1 VSEYVP
7 PAALRKIGE
16 VAEATE
22 LSIKTI
28 RHYDEVG
35 LVQPSA
41 RSAGGFRL
49 YTQDDVDRL
58 LTIRRMKPLGFSLEE
73 MAALLGAREVLSDA
87 TSPSDDVVAARS
99 TLTRLQAAVRD
110 AADRLERD
118 LRFSRELAGELA
130 DLLDGHRH

>member
-1 VSEYVP
+1 MASDGRP
-7 PAALRKIGE
+7 ALRKIGE
-16 VAEATE
+16 VADATE

-49 YTQDDVDRL
+49 YTQDDVDRI

-73 MAALLGAREVLSDA
+73 MGEVLEAIDAVTANDTSAVTRQSAREVLLAFRTRAEDA
-87 TSPSDDVVAARS
+87 CEGLRVQLDYARELTRRLGDVVR
-99 TLTRLQAAVRD
+99 
-110 AADRLERD
+110 
-118 LRFSRELAGELA
+118 
-130 DLLDGHRH
+130 

>member
-1 VSEYVP
+1 M
-7 PAALRKIGE
+7 KIGE
-16 VAEATE
+16 VADATE

-58 LTIRRMKPLGFSLEE
+58 LTIRRMKPLGFSLDE
-73 MAALLGAREVLSDA
+73 MGEMLRAIAELDDADATDAARDAAREVLHAFRSRTVDA
-87 TSPSDDVVAARS
+87 C
-99 TLTRLQAAVRD
+99 
-110 AADRLERD
+110 DRLRVQLD
-118 LRFSRELAGELA
+118 YARELTER
-130 DLLDGHRH
+130 LDNIGR

>member
-1 VSEYVP
+1 MSPDHDAVP
-7 PAALRKIGE
+7 LRKIGD
-16 VAEATE
+16 VAAATE

-49 YTQDDVDRL
+49 YTPDDVDRL

-73 MAALLGAREVLSDA
+73 MGAILRAIAVLSADDA
-87 TSPSDDVVAARS
+87 SDAERVEARDVVQSYRS
-99 TLTRLQAAVRD
+99 RVSESTR
-110 AADRLERD
+110 RLRTHLAYAE
-118 LRFSRELAGELA
+118 ELAER
-130 DLLDGHRH
+130 LDDIAR

>member
-1 VSEYVP
+1 MAP
-7 PAALRKIGE
+7 DHDDAAALRKIGE
-16 VAEATE
+16 VAAATE

-49 YTQDDVDRL
+49 YTPDDVDRL

-73 MAALLGAREVLSDA
+73 MGAILRAIAVLSADGASDA
-87 TSPSDDVVAARS
+87 ERVEARDVVQAYRSRVSES
-99 TLTRLQAAVRD
+99 TLRLRTHLAYA
-110 AADRLERD
+110 E
-118 LRFSRELAGELA
+118 ELAER
-130 DLLDGHRH
+130 LDDIAR

>member
-1 VSEYVP
+1 MSADASDP
-7 PAALRKIGE
+7 PLRKIGE

-41 RSAGGFRL
+41 RSTGGFRL
-49 YTQDDVDRL
+49 YTQDDVERL

-73 MAALLGAREVLSDA
+73 MGEVLEAIDASTADDTSAGTRQSAREVLLAFRTRAEEACEELRVQLDY
-87 TSPSDDVVAARS
+87 ARE
-99 TLTRLQAAVRD
+99 LTRRLGDGVR
-110 AADRLERD
+110 
-118 LRFSRELAGELA
+118 
-130 DLLDGHRH
+130 

>member
-1 VSEYVP
+1 MASDERP
-7 PAALRKIGE
+7 ALRKIGE

-73 MAALLGAREVLSDA
+73 MGEVLEAIDASTADGTSAATRQSAREVLLAFRTRAEEACEGLRVQLDYA
-87 TSPSDDVVAARS
+87 RELTRRLGDVVR
-99 TLTRLQAAVRD
+99 
-110 AADRLERD
+110 
-118 LRFSRELAGELA
+118 
-130 DLLDGHRH
+130 

>member
-1 VSEYVP
+1 MAPDHDEA
-7 PAALRKIGE
+7 AALRKIGE
-16 VAEATE
+16 VAAATE

-49 YTQDDVDRL
+49 YTPDDVDRL

-73 MAALLGAREVLSDA
+73 MGAILQAIAVLSVDDA
-87 TSPSDDVVAARS
+87 SDAERVEARDVVQSYRSRVSES
-99 TLTRLQAAVRD
+99 TLRLRTHLAYA
-110 AADRLERD
+110 E
-118 LRFSRELAGELA
+118 ELAER
-130 DLLDGHRH
+130 LDDIAR

>member
-1 VSEYVP
+1 MSGVSD
-7 PAALRKIGE
+7 PAASSLMKIGE

-49 YTQDDVDRL
+49 YTRDDVDRL
-58 LTIRRMKPLGFSLEE
+58 LTIRRMKPLGFSLDE
-73 MAALLGAREVLSDA
+73 MGEMLRAIAELDDADTTDATRDAAREVLHAFRSRTVDA
-87 TSPSDDVVAARS
+87 C
-99 TLTRLQAAVRD
+99 
-110 AADRLERD
+110 DRLRVQLD
-118 LRFSRELAGELA
+118 YARELTER
-130 DLLDGHRH
+130 LDNIGR